1 MSSHTKHRFSFDSFI
16 STVHKYT
23 VLYLYCIVFY
33 ADVGCRKPDV
43 RCACIPSMK
52 CCVHIHQPVRPR
64 PRPRPRPLFGCI
76 WYTSCIIH
84 VPGTGT
90 CICICTRCRSRTTI
104 CQSTFSFLNSM
115 FIKTRIIHPSI
126 PSMLNVVRC
135 RQTWNYIR
143 FFACTFY
150 FSIMI
155 HTLIIHSEVHI
166 TYYYYL
172 TNSTVVLYS

>member
-1 MSSHTKHRFSFDSFI
+1 MSKTRCAMRMYSFDEMLRPHPPASPTKTKTKTTTTI
-16 STVHKYT
+16 TVWMHMIHIMYYT
-23 VLYLYCIVFY
+23 RTRYRYMY
-33 ADVGCRKPDV
+33 
-43 RCACIPSMK
+43 
-52 CCVHIHQPVRPR
+52 
-64 PRPRPRPLFGCI
+64 
-76 WYTSCIIH
+76 
-84 VPGTGT
+84 
-90 CICICTRCRSRTTI
+90 ICICTRCRSRTTI

-150 FSIMI
+150 DFSIMI